1 MYGLKAQAQAL
12 MCTPDGDG
20 TTAGP
25 TFEYVPPD
33 ERGGSAGDEP

>member
-12 MCTPDGDG
+12 MAMPAGDG

-25 TFEYVPPD
+25 TFT
-33 ERGGSAGDEP
+33 AGDDLAQFS